1 MFKKRKKEIR
11 LRFERGGRGKSI
23 GNVRIGRRGSSFALG
38 LVLDGDFFED
48 FVFLGDRGFIPL
60 KK

>member
-11 LRFERGGRGKSI
+11 LRFEKGGRGKRI
-23 GNVRIGRRGSSFALG
+23 GNVRIGRRGSSFTLD
-38 LVLDGDFFED
+38 LVLDGGFFEG
-48 FVFLGDRGFIPL
+48 FVFLGDLDFIPL